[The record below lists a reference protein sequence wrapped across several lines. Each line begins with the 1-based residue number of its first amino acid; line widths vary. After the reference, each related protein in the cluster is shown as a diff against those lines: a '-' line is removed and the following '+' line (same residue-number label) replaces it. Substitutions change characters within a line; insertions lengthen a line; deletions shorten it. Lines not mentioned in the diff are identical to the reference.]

1 MSPTPKRRRA
11 APPDPYP
18 ETGLAELGLTRGDP
32 VRFRRSENERWKQ
45 ATVSRRERD
54 GSVGLHDPKGA
65 SRSIPVACIEVRS
78 AGPRGGVVWEPLTE
92 RAART
97 EQMPLVA
104 TPTRSRPRR
113 GGSPAA
119 DGPPAPTA
127 PPSSSSSSSSSTDDE
142 DPGPDGQLALL

>member
-11 APPDPYP
+11 VPPDPYP
-18 ETGLAELGLTRGDP
+18 ETGLAELGLARGDH
-32 VRFRRSENERWKQ
+32 VRFRRTENERWKQ

-65 SRSIPVACIEVRS
+65 SRSIPVACIEVRGS
-78 AGPRGGVVWEPLTE
+78 GPRGGVVWEPLTE

-104 TPTRSRPRR
+104 TPAPARARR
-113 GGSPAA
+113 NPP
-119 DGPPAPTA
+119 PPAEPTA
-127 PPSSSSSSSSSTDDE
+127 PPDSSSPD